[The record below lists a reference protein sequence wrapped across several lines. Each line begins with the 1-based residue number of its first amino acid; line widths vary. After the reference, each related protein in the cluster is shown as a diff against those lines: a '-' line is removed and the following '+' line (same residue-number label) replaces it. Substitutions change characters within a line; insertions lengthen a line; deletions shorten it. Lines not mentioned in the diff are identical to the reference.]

1 MRFREGFLCVS
12 FLSVLLFL
20 PFFLVLLSGKKGG
33 KTDGNSHGLAGLY
46 GIPHSVSSVLAKKK
60 KNLNSLGMR
69 FHHSFDSSK
78 SEEDERFS
86 H

>member
-1 MRFREGFLCVS
+1 
-12 FLSVLLFL
+12 VLLFL

-60 KNLNSLGMR
+60 KKNLNSLGMR
-69 FHHSFDSSK
+69 FNHSFDSSK